1 MTDPIKKPIK
11 DAGAPG
17 QLYPRRVYPLDAH
30 DLSEEQIAVA
40 FAMTSRRPEAF
51 DEIAE
56 QVSKEKAAD
65 FHERWVLGYGHASV
79 AEHAVVHLAVENV
92 SRLAIDTLEDNRLAS
107 YTEKSTRYQVMPE
120 DYYHVPEE
128 LDRHPALKKEYIA
141 ACQGLFQGYMK
152 LIDGSMDYLRETTP
166 RNATERDGAF
176 NLRLRRV
183 ATDHCRAV
191 LPAATLTNVGVT
203 ANARTLEHAIAK
215 LLSSELIEEQH
226 LGDAVREQ
234 GRLITP
240 TLIKYADKVDY
251 LERAPRLKRD
261 LAHRFGFPDEEP
273 AAEDAPIPIG
283 GASGPE
289 VRLVHWDRKGEEKLA
304 AALLYRQS
312 NLPYDQVW
320 ERANDLGPE
329 SRQAIIDESA
339 AGLGPHDAPLREFE
353 VVDYTFEFLL
363 DYGAYREFKRHRMM
377 SYLPQP
383 LTVAHGYRIPPVV
396 AQAGLEPV
404 FEKALR
410 PAEEVYWKVRE
421 VSPLAAQYL
430 VTHAH
435 NRRVLSKFN
444 LRECYHLFK
453 MRTSEEAHFSIR
465 EPMLEA
471 MRLVV
476 EVQPQLFRHLK
487 LKTYPEWWPHPTG
500 DES

>member
-1 MTDPIKKPIK
+1 MTDPIKENGESGP
-11 DAGAPG
+11 
-17 QLYPRRVYPLDAH
+17 LYPRRVYPLDAH

-92 SRLAIDTLEDNRLAS
+92 SRLACDTLEDNRLAS
-107 YTEKSTRYQVMPE
+107 YTEKSSRYQVMPE
-120 DYYHVPEE
+120 DYYHVPQE
-128 LDRHPALKKEYIA
+128 LAGHKALRKAYVD
-141 ACQGLFQGYMK
+141 ACSGLFQSYFR
-152 LIDGSMDYLRETTP
+152 LIDGCIAHLKSASSQNDG
-166 RNATERDGAF
+166 ERDGAY
-176 NLRLRRV
+176 NLRLRRI

-215 LLSSELIEEQH
+215 LVSSELIEEQR
-226 LGDAVREQ
+226 LGEEVRERGQ
-234 GRLITP
+234 LITP

-251 LERAPRLKRD
+251 LQRAPGLRLD
-261 LAHRFGFPDEEP
+261 LARRFSFPREEP
-273 AAEDAPIPIG
+273 PAEDTPIPIG
-283 GASGPE
+283 GARAPE

-304 AALLYRQS
+304 AALLYRHS
-312 NLPYDQVW
+312 NLSYDQVW
-320 ERANDLGPE
+320 QRVKDLGPE
-329 SRQAIIDESA
+329 SRQAVIDECA

-353 VVDYTFEFLL
+353 VVDYSFEFML

-377 SYLPQP
+377 SYFPQP

-396 AQAGLEPV
+396 AQAGLESE
-404 FEKALR
+404 FEQAVGR
-410 PAEEVYWKVRE
+410 AEEAYWKVQE
-421 VSPLAAQYL
+421 LSPLAAQYL

-435 NRRVLSKFN
+435 NRRVVSKFN

-453 MRTSEEAHFSIR
+453 MRTSKEAHFSIR
-465 EPMLEA
+465 EPVLAA
-471 MRLVV
+471 MRLAV
-476 EVQPQLFRHLK
+476 EVQPQFFRGLK
-487 LKTYPEWWPHPTG
+487 LRNYPDWWPHQTE
-500 DES
+500 D

>member
-1 MTDPIKKPIK
+1 MTDPTKEP
-11 DAGAPG
+11 GASD
-17 QLYPRRVYPLDAH
+17 QLYSRRVYPLDAH
-30 DLSEEQIAVA
+30 DLTEEQIAVA

-92 SRLAIDTLEDNRLAS
+92 SRLAVDTLEDNRLAS

-120 DYYHVPEE
+120 DYFYVPEE
-128 LDRHPALKKEYIA
+128 LSQHRALKKEYVA
-141 ACQGLFQGYMK
+141 ACQSLFQGYRK
-152 LIDGSMDYLRETTP
+152 LIDGCMDYLRETTP
-166 RNATERDGAF
+166 RIASERDGAYRM
-176 NLRLRRV
+176 RLSRV

-215 LLSSELIEEQH
+215 LVSSGLIEEQL
-226 LGDAVREQ
+226 LGGAVREQ

-240 TLIKYADKVDY
+240 TLIKYADRVDY
-251 LERAPRLKRD
+251 LAGASAIQLDQARRY
-261 LAHRFGFPDEEP
+261 GFPDEEP
-273 AAEDAPIPIG
+273 AADAVS
-283 GASGPE
+283 GASAPE
-289 VRLVHWDRKGEEKLA
+289 VKLVHWDRKGEEKLA
-304 AALLYRQS
+304 AALLYRHS
-312 NLPYDQVW
+312 NLSYDDVW
-320 ERANDLGPE
+320 ERVLDLGPD
-329 SRQAIIDESA
+329 SRQAIIDEST
-339 AGLGPHDAPLREFE
+339 AGLRAHDAPTREFE
-353 VVDYTFEFLL
+353 IVDYTFEFTL

-383 LTVAHGYRIPPVV
+383 LTVAHGYKIPPVV
-396 AQAGLEPV
+396 VQAGLESE
-404 FEKALR
+404 FEQTVR
-410 PAEEVYWKVRE
+410 QAEDVYWKVRE

-435 NRRVLSKFN
+435 NRRVVTKFN
-444 LRECYHLFK
+444 LRESYHLFK

-471 MRLVV
+471 MRLAVG
-476 EVQPQLFRHLK
+476 VQPQFFRNLK
-487 LKTYPEWWPHPTG
+487 LRNYPDWWPHPLG
-500 DES
+500 D

>member
-1 MTDPIKKPIK
+1 M
-11 DAGAPG
+11 
-17 QLYPRRVYPLDAH
+17 DAH

-92 SRLAIDTLEDNRLAS
+92 SRLAVDTLEDNRLAS
-107 YTEKSTRYQVMPE
+107 YTEKSSRYQVMPE
-120 DYYHVPEE
+120 DYYVPDE
-128 LDRHPALKKEYIA
+128 LTPHPELKKQYEA
-141 ACQGLFQGYMK
+141 ACQGLFHGYMK
-152 LIDGSMDYLRETTP
+152 LIDGCMDYLRETTP
-166 RNATERDGAF
+166 RIVTERDGAY
-176 NLRLRRV
+176 NMRLRRV

-215 LLSSELIEEQH
+215 LVSSGLLEEQH
-226 LGDAVREQ
+226 LGNAVRDQ
-234 GRLITP
+234 GRLIIP

-251 LERAPRLKRD
+251 LERAPGLLLD
-261 LAHRFGFPDEEP
+261 LARRFGFPAEEP
-273 AAEDAPIPIG
+273 PAEDLVF
-283 GASGPE
+283 GANPPQ

-304 AALLYRQS
+304 AALLYGQS
-312 NLPYDQVW
+312 NLPYEQVW
-320 ERANDLGPE
+320 ERVNELGPE
-329 SRQAIIDESA
+329 SRQALIDECTS
-339 AGLGPHDAPLREFE
+339 GLGPHDAPLRAFE
-353 VVDYTFEFLL
+353 AVDYTYEFML

-377 SYLPQP
+377 TYLPQP
-383 LTVAHGYRIPPVV
+383 LTVAHGYRIPSVV
-396 AQAGLEPV
+396 AQAGLGPE
-404 FEKALR
+404 FEQAVR
-410 PAEEVYWKVRE
+410 PAEEAYWKVLK

-435 NRRVLSKFN
+435 NRRVVSKFN

-465 EPMLEA
+465 EPMIEA
-471 MRLVV
+471 MRLAV
-476 EVQPQLFRHLK
+476 EVQPHLFRHLK
-487 LKTYPEWWPHPTG
+487 LRNYPDWWPHPTG
-500 DES
+500 D

>member
-1 MTDPIKKPIK
+1 MTEPITTS
-11 DAGAPG
+11 GASGP
-17 QLYPRRVYPLDAH
+17 LYPRRVYPMDAH
-30 DLSEEQIAVA
+30 GLSEEQIAVA

-92 SRLAIDTLEDNRLAS
+92 SRLACDTLEDNRLAS
-107 YTEKSTRYQVMPE
+107 YTEKSSRYQVMPE
-120 DYYHVPEE
+120 DYYHVPAE
-128 LDRHPALKKEYIA
+128 LDQHPALRKEYEA
-141 ACQGLFQGYMK
+141 VCQGLFQGYMK
-152 LIDGSMDYLRETTP
+152 LIDGCMDYLRQTTP
-166 RNATERDGAF
+166 RIATERDGAF
-176 NLRLRRV
+176 NMRLRRV

-203 ANARTLEHAIAK
+203 ANARTLEHAISK
-215 LLSSELIEEQH
+215 LVSSGLLEEQR
-226 LGDAVREQ
+226 LGDALREQ
-234 GRLITP
+234 GRTIIP

-251 LERAPRLKRD
+251 LERAPGLQLD
-261 LAHRFGFPDEEP
+261 LARRFGFPGDEHP
-273 AAEDAPIPIG
+273 ADTEMS
-283 GASGPE
+283 GASAPE

-304 AALLYRQS
+304 TALLYRYS
-312 NLPYDQVW
+312 NLSYEQVLA
-320 ERANDLGPE
+320 RVNDLGQE
-329 SRQAIIDESA
+329 SRQAIIDECA

-353 VVDYTFEFLL
+353 VVDYQFEFML

-396 AQAGLEPV
+396 AQAGLGSV
-404 FEKALR
+404 FEEAVR
-410 PAEEVYWKVRE
+410 PAEEAYWKVRQ
-421 VSPLAAQYL
+421 VLPLASQYL

-435 NRRVLSKFN
+435 NRRVVSKFN

-465 EPMLEA
+465 EPMEEA
-471 MRLVV
+471 MRLAV
-476 EVQPQLFRHLK
+476 EVQPQFFRHLK
-487 LKTYPEWWPHPTG
+487 LRNYPEWWPHQT
-500 DES
+500 EN

>member
-1 MTDPIKKPIK
+1 MTDEINNSE
-11 DAGAPG
+11 AAS
-17 QLYPRRVYPLDAH
+17 QLYPRRVYPMDAH

-92 SRLAIDTLEDNRLAS
+92 SRLACDTLEDNRLAS
-107 YTEKSTRYQVMPE
+107 YTEKSSRYQVMPE
-120 DYYHVPEE
+120 NYYHVPEE
-128 LDRHPALKKEYIA
+128 LAQHSGLKKQYEA
-141 ACQGLFQGYMK
+141 ACHGLFQVYIK
-152 LIDGSMDYLRETTP
+152 LIDGCMDYLRETTP
-166 RNATERDGAF
+166 RIASERDGAF

-215 LLSSELIEEQH
+215 LFSSGLIEEQR

-251 LERAPRLKRD
+251 LERAPGLQLD
-261 LAHRFGFPDEEP
+261 LAERFGFSSEEP
-273 AAEDAPIPIG
+273 LQEAVEPGSSP
-283 GASGPE
+283 PE

-304 AALLYRQS
+304 AALLYRYS
-312 NLPYDQVW
+312 NLPYDRVW
-320 ERANDLGPE
+320 QRVKDLRPE
-329 SRQAIIDESA
+329 SRQSIIDECA

-353 VVDYTFEFLL
+353 VVDYQFEFML
-363 DYGAYREFKRHRMM
+363 DYGAHREFKRHRMM
-377 SYLPQP
+377 TYLPQP
-383 LTVAHGYRIPPVV
+383 LTVDLGYRIPPLV
-396 AQAGLEPV
+396 AQAGLESE
-404 FEKALR
+404 FNKAVR
-410 PAEEVYWKVRE
+410 PAEAAYWKVRE

-435 NRRVLSKFN
+435 NRRVISKFN

-465 EPMLEA
+465 EPMTEA
-471 MRLVV
+471 MRLAVG
-476 EVQPQLFRHLK
+476 VQPQFFRHLK
-487 LKTYPEWWPHPTG
+487 LRNYPEWWPHPT
-500 DES
+500 E